1 MREPENFNDTPT
13 SETAPPSAPG
23 PAATQADA
31 APRLT
36 SSFRALR
43 HRNYQLFWFGSF
55 LSNIGTWMQSVA
67 QGWLVRELTASP
79 TLIGFVAFASA
90 LPQIVFSLFSGA
102 TADLFNR
109 RKLLVW
115 TQVVQ
120 LICALALG
128 VLVWLR
134 DGQLWPVLSIWH
146 VIAISFIS
154 GWATTMANP
163 VYQTM
168 TLDIVGRDDLPSA
181 LALNSANFNLSRIIG
196 PTVGGLLFGLIGTAG
211 CYFLNSASFLGVIV
225 ALLLMRFPLW
235 QPPAE
240 RGARAVLQQMVAG
253 LHYVRRRPRVLA
265 LLGMAAVVSLF
276 GFPYLTFM
284 PVFARDVLGLDA
296 RGLAYLW
303 AATGVGALI
312 SALVM
317 APLLSRERGRGR
329 MLVTAML
336 CFGLVV
342 TAFALS
348 SRFAWSLVGLV
359 LVGGGMVSVTITIN
373 TLLQTLVRD
382 QMRGR
387 VMSLYSLAFL
397 GIPPIG
403 SLLIGSAAELLGGY
417 GGWHGVQLA
426 MALGGAVIVLLALV
440 VIVAVPRLREM
451 E

>member
-1 MREPENFNDTPT
+1 MREPENFNDPSI
-13 SETAPPSAPG
+13 SETARTSVPAPA
-23 PAATQADA
+23 PAQVEDV
-31 APRLT
+31 PRLT

-55 LSNIGTWMQSVA
+55 LSNIGTWMQVVA

-79 TLIGFVAFASA
+79 TLIGFVAFAGS

-120 LICALALG
+120 VICALALG

-134 DGQLWPVLSIWH
+134 DWQVWPVLSIWH
-146 VIAISFIS
+146 VIVISFVS

-163 VYQTM
+163 VYQTL
-168 TLDIVGRDDLPSA
+168 TLDIVGRSDLPSA

-196 PTVGGLLFGLIGTAG
+196 PTAGGLLFGLIGTAG
-211 CYFLNSASFLGVIV
+211 CYFLNSASFLAVIV
-225 ALLLMRFPLW
+225 ALSLMKFPLW

-240 RGARAVLQQMVAG
+240 RNARAVLRQMIAG
-253 LHYVRRRPRVLA
+253 VHYVRGRPRVMA

-284 PVFARDVLGLDA
+284 PVFARDVLQLDA

-303 AATGVGALI
+303 AATGTGALI

-329 MLVTAML
+329 VLVTATL
-336 CFGLVV
+336 LFGLVV

-348 SRFAWSLVGLV
+348 SRFAWSVVGLM

-373 TLLQTLVRD
+373 ALLQTLVRD
-382 QMRGR
+382 EMRGR

-403 SLLIGSAAELLGGY
+403 SLLTGTAAELIGSY
-417 GGWHGVQLA
+417 RGWHGVQLA
-426 MALGGAVIVLLALV
+426 MALGGAVIVLLALL
-440 VIVAVPRLREM
+440 VIIAVPRLREM